1 MWLSWI
7 VFLIFPSSTLVQSF
21 HLIPRHSRYAY
32 QRTVAID
39 EQSQKT
45 HHKNRRTNH
54 KVRGLLDH
62 VLNRLN
68 HEWDET
74 KWSRLRNYLYRSQE
88 KLTEDQVKNV
98 LDFLLQHLEEKDAAL
113 VLQQSP
119 RILRKN
125 AKTSLEPTY
134 QFLKELYGESLLS
147 MALKRNPDLLLTRGA
162 GYDGGVLEL
171 VEVFLAEE
179 LALSQRQIATIK
191 KDFPVLFQT
200 PVSKLLSTVYLF
212 RTRMEHQT
220 REQATAAIAKLMLLH
235 PQVFILSV
243 ESIEHRI
250 EFLVKDCGLDT
261 DSVVRNAGFLLG
273 LSIEEN
279 LEPKLKLLLQY
290 IPNREKLATAL
301 KSHPQIL
308 GLAQDNLQAKV
319 SYFDRIDADCF
330 GTHPSFA
337 RDDSLASRILM
348 RATPVLSLSLKK
360 NIIPKIDFLAKVWG
374 IDDVAAD
381 ARPRIASLDTSP
393 RSPRLS
399 LSKQLRQYPSI
410 LSLSLEGNI
419 RPTAE
424 FYNRTNYIE
433 LDSNWRLQPWSVSL
447 RGRDLAA
454 SLPNRLLPR
463 WHFFHSKQVS
473 TEDRNTQRAMQKGLS
488 LHILV
493 SATDTIFC
501 DEFNFDTT
509 EYSVFKREAIPRLK
523 FSSQFDTWIKTGR
536 PIDV

>member
-1 MWLSWI
+1 MWLNWI
-7 VFLIFPSSTLVQSF
+7 IFLIFPSSALVESF
-21 HLIPRHSRYAY
+21 LLLRGRNRCAHKRIVSL
-32 QRTVAID
+32 D

-45 HHKNRRTNH
+45 HHNRSRKNH

-62 VLNRLN
+62 VLNRLH

-98 LDFLLQHLEEKDAAL
+98 LDFLLKHLEEKDAAL
-113 VLQQSP
+113 ILQQSP
-119 RILRKN
+119 RILRRN

-147 MALKRNPDLLLTRGA
+147 VALKRNPDLLLTRGA

-212 RTRMEHQT
+212 RNRMEHPT
-220 REQATAAIAKLMLLH
+220 CEQATAAISKLMLLH

-243 ESIEHRI
+243 ESLEHRI
-250 EFLVKDCGLDT
+250 EFLDEECGLDT
-261 DSVVRNAGFLLG
+261 ETIVRNAGFLLG
-273 LSIEEN
+273 LSVVEN
-279 LEPKLKLLLQY
+279 LEPKLNLLSDY
-290 IPNREKLATAL
+290 IPNRGKLATAL

-308 GLAQDNLQAKV
+308 GLAQDNLQAKI
-319 SYFDRIDADCF
+319 SFFDRVDADCF
-330 GTHPSFA
+330 GTNPFLA
-337 RDDSLASRILM
+337 CDDSLASRILL
-348 RATPVLSLSLKK
+348 RATPVLSLSLEK
-360 NIIPKIDFLAKVWG
+360 NIIPKIEFLAKVWG
-374 IDDVAAD
+374 VDDLAAD
-381 ARPRIASLDTSP
+381 ALTRIASLETSR

-399 LSKQLRQYPSI
+399 LSEQLRQYPSI
-410 LSLSLEGNI
+410 LSLSLEGNL

-424 FYNRTNYIE
+424 FYNRTKYIE
-433 LDSNWRLQPWSVSL
+433 LDSNWRLQPRSVSL

-454 SLPNRLLPR
+454 SLSNRLLPR
-463 WHFFHSKQVS
+463 WHFFHFKQPS
-473 TEDRNTQRAMQKGLS
+473 TEDSNTRRAMQKGLP

-493 SATDTIFC
+493 SATDTTFC
-501 DEFNFDTT
+501 DELNFDAT
-509 EYSVFKREAIPRLK
+509 EYSLFKREAIPRLK

>member
-1 MWLSWI
+1 MWLRWV
-7 VFLIFPSSTLVQSF
+7 VFLIFPSSTLVKSF
-21 HLIPRHSRYAY
+21 LLIRGHRYAHT
-32 QRTVAID
+32 RTVALE
-39 EQSQKT
+39 EQLQKT
-45 HHKNRRTNH
+45 HHKNTRTNH

-62 VLNRLN
+62 VLNRL
-68 HEWDET
+68 HQEWDET

-88 KLTEDQVKNV
+88 KLTEEQVKNV
-98 LDFLLQHLEEKDAAL
+98 LDFLLQHLDETDAAL

-134 QFLKELYGESLLS
+134 QFLKDLYGESLLS
-147 MALKRNPDLLLTRGA
+147 VALKRNPDLLLTRGA

-220 REQATAAIAKLMLLH
+220 HEQATVAIAKMMLLH
-235 PQVFILSV
+235 PQIFILSV

-250 EFLVKDCGLDT
+250 EFLVKECGLDT
-261 DSVVRNAGFLLG
+261 DSIVRNAGFLLG

-279 LEPKLKLLLQY
+279 LEPKLKLLSAY
-290 IPNREKLATAL
+290 IPNREMLATAL

-308 GLAQDNLQAKV
+308 GLAQDTLQAKF

-330 GTHPSFA
+330 GTNSVLTA
-337 RDDSLASRILM
+337 DDSLASRILL
-348 RATPVLSLSLKK
+348 RATPVLSLSLEK
-360 NIIPKIDFLAKVWG
+360 NIIPKIEFLAKVWG
-374 IDDVAAD
+374 IE
-381 ARPRIASLDTSP
+381 SLDTSP

-399 LSKQLRQYPSI
+399 LSEQLRQYPSI
-410 LSLSLEGNI
+410 LSLSLGGNI
-419 RPTAE
+419 RPTVE
-424 FYNRTNYIE
+424 FYNRTSYIE
-433 LDSNWRLQPWSVSL
+433 LDSSWRLQPWSISL

-454 SLPNRLLPR
+454 SLSNRLLPR
-463 WHFFHSKQVS
+463 WHFFHSKLFS
-473 TEDRNTQRAMQKGLS
+473 KEDSNAQRAMQKGLP

-493 SATDTIFC
+493 SATDTTFC
-501 DEFNFDTT
+501 DEFNFDAT

-523 FSSQFDTWIKTGR
+523 FSSQFDTWVKTGR